1 MKKIRVLM
9 LGPSLYQQG
18 GMATVENLIVD
29 YPSDLVDIQHIST
42 HEEGSILRRIQ
53 IFISG
58 FWYFCGK
65 LIFDRIDV
73 IHLHASER
81 GSVFRMGLLVLVGNL
96 FSKPVILHTHG
107 CEFHLFYE
115 KMPCFGQAI
124 VRLIFQRST
133 YVIALSQSW
142 KNYYTNHCHLDPQKV
157 LVMLNPVQ
165 VPGQI
170 PARSLAPRLI
180 GLFLGRI
187 GQRKG
192 AFDTIQAVAQLSQS
206 DRDRIQI
213 LMAGDG
219 EIEKAQALIQQLGLE
234 NTVQLLGWIDPK
246 TRDEL
251 LSRAHVFL
259 LPSYNEGLPVSM
271 VEAMAWGLPVIVTPV
286 GGIPELVTDQ
296 KHGFLVN
303 PGDITGIAQALQTL
317 IREPHS
323 RLVMGTA
330 ARQQVSQ
337 LDVAQ
342 YHQTLAQVYGAT
354 VNRSRDY
361 RPRTSQLSREKAL

>member
-9 LGPSLYQQG
+9 LGPSLHQQG

-53 IFISG
+53 VFISG
-58 FWYFCGK
+58 FWHFCGK

-115 KMPCFGQAI
+115 QLPHFGQAI

-142 KNYYTNHCHLDPQKV
+142 KNYYSNHCHLDPQKV

-165 VPGQI
+165 VPSQI
-170 PARSLAPRLI
+170 PVRSTSARLI
-180 GLFLGRI
+180 CLFLGRI

-192 AFDTIQAVAQLSQS
+192 AFDTIQAVAQLSPS
-206 DRDRIQI
+206 DRDRVQV

-219 EIEKAQALIQQLGLE
+219 EVAQAQTLIDQLGLKD
-234 NTVQLLGWIDPK
+234 TVQLLGWIDPK

-303 PGDITGIAQALQTL
+303 PGDITGIAQAMQTL
-317 IREPHS
+317 ICEPHS
-323 RLVMGTA
+323 RLVMGAA

-354 VNRSRDY
+354 LNRSRDY